1 MDRFLVGS
9 EYADHLTDADLGL
22 LASVAAADTGTAADA
37 SSLRSDPVALLRL
50 LEHPGAFR
58 TVLGGTVLSGPG
70 GTAPGQAVPAS
81 PFLVF
86 AVSVQRAAAELASA
100 GHVPERTGPRQR
112 VPLFDA
118 PALRDFLAAPARRL
132 FLAELLASFTRV
144 ASGRYRARVGG
155 RMRTRRFSE
164 LDPVRLAGLLEA
176 VPPAERPGVYRR
188 LGDVT
193 LFLTGVFPD
202 YATAHALGPV
212 NAARLL
218 RAAQPARLAA
228 GPPRRL
234 ARHRV
239 LGAPRYPLVPGR
251 PRPGA
256 GGHRADHRG
265 RRGGRPLPA
274 GPARAQPRRR
284 PVPVPLGQSLVRAT
298 RLLARSKQ
306 ARSRQA
312 RPRQARPKPAGTC
325 WITRP
330 PARRVARLAD
340 L

>member
-9 EYADHLTDADLGL
+9 EYASHLTDADLGL
-22 LASVAAADTGTAADA
+22 LASVAAADTGPVADA
-37 SSLRSDPVALLRL
+37 PSLRSDPVALLRL

-58 TVLGGTVLSGPG
+58 TVLGGTVLGGTVLGSTMLGGPA

-118 PALRDFLAAPARRL
+118 PALRDFLAAPGRRL

-164 LDPVRLAGLLEA
+164 LDPVRLAGLLDA
-176 VPPAERPGVYRR
+176 VPAAERPGVYRR

-212 NAARLL
+212 SAARLL
-218 RAAQPARLAA
+218 RAAQLPASQQDRLADTPGIELWEHLGARWYRAARDLAPVETARLTVV
-228 GPPRRL
+228 GE
-234 ARHRV
+234 V
-239 LGAPRYPLVPGR
+239 
-251 PRPGA
+251 
-256 GGHRADHRG
+256 ADRF
-265 RRGGRPLPA
+265 
-274 GPARAQPRRR
+274 
-284 PVPVPLGQSLVRAT
+284 
-298 RLLARSKQ
+298 
-306 ARSRQA
+306 RQA
-312 RPRQARPKPAGTC
+312 R
-325 WITRP
+325 
-330 PARRVARLAD
+330 RVLNHVAD
-340 L
+340 RYLFPSGNPWFAQPGS

>member
-9 EYADHLTDADLGL
+9 EYAGHLTDADLRL
-22 LASVAAADTGTAADA
+22 LASVAAEDTGPAVDA
-37 SSLRSDPVALLRL
+37 SSLRGDPEALLRL

-58 TVLGGTVLSGPG
+58 AVLGRPG
-70 GTAPGQAVPAS
+70 EAVPAS

-86 AVSVQRAAAELASA
+86 AVAVQRAAAELASA

-176 VPPAERPGVYRR
+176 VPQAERPGVYRR

-218 RAAQPARLAA
+218 RAARLLAAQLPGAQQDRLA
-228 GPPRRL
+228 GPPGIEFWE
-234 ARHRV
+234 H
-239 LGAPRYPLVPGR
+239 LGARWY
-251 PRPGA
+251 
-256 GGHRADHRG
+256 RA
-265 RRGGRPLPA
+265 
-274 GPARAQPRRR
+274 ARDLA
-284 PVPVPLGQSLVRAT
+284 PVTTA
-298 RLLARSKQ
+298 RLTVVGEVADRF
-306 ARSRQA
+306 RQA
-312 RPRQARPKPAGTC
+312 RRVLNHVTDQYLFPSGSPWFA
-325 WITRP
+325 P
-330 PARRVARLAD
+330 PGS
-340 L
+340 